1 MSQREFHNPASA
13 SSSKLRQWAP
23 AVLAAFFFFP
33 ATVFAQRQYTIEK
46 PRERSNTERVII
58 ASKPVQPS
66 KGVLAVVLSRY
77 VNAQVVVKDL
87 RGRVLD
93 QKEAGEL
100 GQAEFQLQRG
110 RIYQIEASHPGY
122 LSASSKSKPLG
133 TSSIIRLEIVPQFAS
148 LKFRNLPAGSQV
160 FIGETQRA
168 TADKTGDVTIG
179 DLAPGNHSLAIRHP
193 EYNDYTDTLSEVV
206 AGNELSYGK
215 IKLARVAKLTIQGPA
230 DARVLID
237 GAVQGIINPEGVVR
251 IDYELEKASEH
262 TINVELLGYQTWS
275 KREMLSPG
283 PRAITV
289 KLDPVVT
296 STGVS
301 DLFESLSLWKAPSS
315 WKIVSD
321 PRNKKLEVKGEQLGA
336 LKDKTYRDFGVS
348 FKLWLNDGKGATWAV
363 RVDKGNYYLF
373 HLAGPNSTTHTQRR
387 FYIYLVK
394 DGAAPIEVSTPFPVL
409 VDLNQKSSYT
419 VEILVEGHEIRHW
432 ITDDQNADRNDL
444 GIWTDTTTT
453 KDKFLYGSFGFSA
466 MSGEVFTVDDL
477 TVTLDLKQFKGQ

>member
-1 MSQREFHNPASA
+1 MSTSFCA
-13 SSSKLRQWAP
+13 KYWLV
-23 AVLAAFFFFP
+23 AVWLIVGVCAGLAQPGVKELPVVA
-33 ATVFAQRQYTIEK
+33 R
-46 PRERSNTERVII
+46 PRERSNTDRVIV
-58 ASKPVQPS
+58 ATKPAQPS
-66 KGVLAVVLSRY
+66 KGVLAVVLSQY

-87 RGRVLD
+87 SGRVLD
-93 QKEAGEL
+93 KKDAGNL

-110 RIYQIEASHPGY
+110 KIYQVEASYPGY
-122 LSASSKSKPLG
+122 LSVSGKSKPLVAI
-133 TSSIIRLEIVPQFAS
+133 SVVRLALVPQFAS
-148 LKFRNLPAGSQV
+148 LKFRNLPAGAQV

-168 TADKTGDVTIG
+168 TADKTGDVIIG
-179 DLAPGNHSLAIRHP
+179 DLAPGDHSLAIRHP
-193 EYNDYTDTLSEVV
+193 EYNDYTDTLSKLE
-206 AGNELSYGK
+206 AGVEYSFGK
-215 IKLARVAKLTIQGPA
+215 IRLTRVAKLTIQGPA

-262 TINVELLGYQTWS
+262 TISVELLGYQTWS

-283 PRAITV
+283 PREITV
-289 KLDPVVT
+289 KLDPIET

-301 DLFESLSLWKAPSS
+301 DLFDNLSLWKAPSS

-321 PRNKKLEVKGEQLGA
+321 SRNKKLEVKGEQLGA

-348 FKLWLNDGKGATWAV
+348 FKLWLDDGKGATWAV

-387 FYIYLVK
+387 FYTYLVK
-394 DGAAPIEVSTPFPVL
+394 DGAAPIEVSTPFPVQ

-419 VEILVEGHEIRHW
+419 VEILVEGHKIRHW
-432 ITDDQNADRNDL
+432 ITDDQNVEINDL
-444 GIWTDTTTT
+444 GVWTDTTTT

-466 MSGEVFTVDDL
+466 LSGEVFTVDDL
-477 TVTLDLKQFKGQ
+477 TVTLDLKQFKER